1 MRRGPLLAALTGI
14 SCLYALA
21 ALRKRFAPGGDGRRA
36 WPLNVA
42 HRGASARFPEN
53 TLAAFRAAVEA
64 GAGGLEM
71 DAHLTRDGHPVVLHD
86 PTVDRTTGGSGVVAG
101 MTLAEVR
108 RLDAGGSGRR
118 DERVPTLTEVLTA
131 FPGVPLNIDVK
142 DSVPG
147 AEKAVLDALRAAG
160 TERRALVA
168 SFQHR
173 VLRRIRRAAG
183 GEYDTGAS
191 RPEIGVFWALSRLRL
206 EALISPAYT
215 ALQVPTKYR
224 GLRVVTPRF
233 VRAAHSRGVR
243 VDVWT
248 INEPGEMRELLDMG
262 VDSVMTDRPEV
273 LAEVLEG
280 RKAGRR
286 RAFP

>member
-1 MRRGPLLAALTGI
+1 MFGEPAGEIGRAAGYKDPLLVAEIDGAVVGFCSWTDEGYIDLLYVHHKWPRLGI
-14 SCLYALA
+14 
-21 ALRKRFAPGGDGRRA
+21 
-36 WPLNVA
+36 
-42 HRGASARFPEN
+42 ASA
-53 TLAAFRAAVEA
+53 LHKRAE
-64 GAGGLEM
+64 
-71 DAHLTRDGHPVVLHD
+71 
-86 PTVDRTTGGSGVVAG
+86 
-101 MTLAEVR
+101 
-108 RLDAGGSGRR
+108 
-118 DERVPTLTEVLTA
+118 
-131 FPGVPLNIDVK
+131 
-142 DSVPG
+142 
-147 AEKAVLDALRAAG
+147 DALRAAG